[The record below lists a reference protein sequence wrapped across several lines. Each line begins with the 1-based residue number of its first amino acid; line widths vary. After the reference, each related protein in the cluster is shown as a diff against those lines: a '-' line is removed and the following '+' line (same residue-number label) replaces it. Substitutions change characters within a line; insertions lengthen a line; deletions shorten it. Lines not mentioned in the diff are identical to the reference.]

1 MSPDPRSPEG
11 PPHRQASAAE
21 FASALSGAPAPG
33 ETAPPSAVPGAAEA
47 VPGADALPETPPGEG
62 RSAPPRTDLGSV
74 VTPVGEA
81 APAEPALDRP
91 GKPLLAG
98 AAIGGLLLVVAPFA
112 FTAGTQELSLQSVP
126 LSQGGLMGGGTAQGS
141 APDGTAD
148 APAEVA
154 ADGRA
159 PEEAGEGAGTADGQT
174 GGDTSSGGAAGEGEG
189 GSGTEAAELPGADDP
204 GYVPEPL
211 PRDTDFVGPELPE
224 GFGAAGEDGGG
235 AAVEE
240 PQEGDADTPAA
251 DPEPEGAGGDADPDG
266 DPVPAAA
273 EDGAEEPA
281 AEEGPVQETDGEGA
295 DPAAAE
301 GGGTAGPQED
311 GTDTEGAAED
321 TASGEEPAAASAPEE
336 DTAGSDTADQD
347 AEQEP
352 ADAAPQQEGSAADAS
367 QAAPGA
373 DGGGGSIL
381 EDAVESNG
389 EAATATAAAPEPFS
403 AITGPGCL
411 PAEGAAYGRSG
422 RWDSAEGTASW
433 ATRPGGY
440 ALEGCDGSYE
450 AIPVSGSTDQH
461 DQWQY
466 AYWSFSPGRPD
477 ATCEIY
483 VHVPEDESPLWLAE
497 SEAFYEIYSG
507 PLPEGDPIA
516 YFGLTQSELRGMW
529 VQVTGFTSP
538 TEEFTV
544 QLTNTGADA
553 FADQEHTRSHVA
565 ASVVRTTC
573 S

>member
-1 MSPDPRSPEG
+1 MSSAPRSSEE
-11 PPHRQASAAE
+11 PPRQASAAE
-21 FASALSGAPAPG
+21 FASALSGAPTPG
-33 ETAPPSAVPGAAEA
+33 ETAPPTAVPDTARS
-47 VPGADALPETPPGEG
+47 VPSADALPEAPPGEG

-74 VTPVGEA
+74 VTSEGEPAPV
-81 APAEPALDRP
+81 EPALDRP

-112 FTAGTQELSLQSVP
+112 FSAGTQDLSLQSVP
-126 LSQGGLMGGGTAQGS
+126 LSQGGLMGGGAAQGAALDGTSGDTS
-141 APDGTAD
+141 AELNPDGQ
-148 APAEVA
+148 
-154 ADGRA
+154 A
-159 PEEAGEGAGTADGQT
+159 PEAAGEGTETGGGQA
-174 GGDTSSGGAAGEGEG
+174 GGDTSPGSAPGEDGGDSSA
-189 GSGTEAAELPGADDP
+189 EAAELPGADDP

-211 PRDTDFVGPELPE
+211 SRDTDFAGPELPE
-224 GFGAAGEDGGG
+224 GFGTAEDSGG

-240 PQEGDADTPAA
+240 PQSGADDTPAA
-251 DPEPEGAGGDADPDG
+251 DPEPEGTGEQSEPGGD
-266 DPVPAAA
+266 PAPPAA
-273 EDGAEEPA
+273 EDGTEEPA
-281 AEEGPVQETDGEGA
+281 TEEEPAQEPGGEGT
-295 DPAAAE
+295 DPAGADGGVTAE
-301 GGGTAGPQED
+301 PQEEA
-311 GTDTEGAAED
+311 DTEGAAED
-321 TASGEEPAAASAPEE
+321 TASGTEPAAASAPEE
-336 DTAGSDTADQD
+336 ETAEQDTAGQD

-352 ADAAPQQEGSAADAS
+352 ADTTPQQEGAADAS
-367 QAAPGA
+367 QAAPGT

-389 EAATATAAAPEPFS
+389 EAATAAAAAPEPFS
-403 AITGPGCL
+403 ALTGPGCL
-411 PAEGAAYGRSG
+411 PAEGTAYGRSG

-450 AIPVSGSTDQH
+450 AIPVSGSAGEH

-466 AYWSFSPGRPD
+466 AYWSFSPGYPD

-483 VHVPEDESPLWLAE
+483 VHVPDDESPLWLAE